1 MISNSNSNFDFV
13 IIGGGIVGLSTALKI
28 QESGKNVLV
37 LEKEKTPGL
46 HQSGRNS
53 GVIHSGIY
61 YKPNSFKSQLSIR
74 GRELLIDFLKL
85 KNIPFRLEGKIV
97 VDNNIEK
104 IENLLNRSKKLNMEG
119 TKILTNQDLL
129 NKEPH
134 SIIKQGLFVPQAG
147 VVNYRKVTEAL
158 AEEFSGLGG
167 KIEYFEEIVS
177 IESTKDGKILRSKK
191 NKYQGDYLIN
201 CGGLYSDKLA
211 KLDGLNPNV
220 RIIPFRGEYY
230 RLVKSKNN
238 LVNNMIY
245 PISDPD
251 LPFLGIHL
259 TRTIDGKIEAG
270 PNAVFA
276 FAKEGYK
283 WTNFNF
289 KETLNSLTYPGMFKL
304 GKKYFKTGIS
314 EMYRSLNKK
323 AFVNEINKLISGITT
338 KDVEVRE
345 AGVRAQAVDRDGKLV
360 DDFIFQEGLSSLHV
374 LNAPSP
380 AATACLAIGE
390 YIASKVLK

>member
-1 MISNSNSNFDFV
+1 MISNNKFDFV
-13 IIGGGIVGLSTALKI
+13 IIGGGIVGFSTAVKI
-28 QESGKNVLV
+28 QQSGKSVLV
-37 LEKEKTPGL
+37 LEKEKTPGF

-74 GRELLIDFLKL
+74 GRELLIDFLNIK
-85 KNIPFRLEGKIV
+85 KIPFRLEGKIV
-97 VDNNIEK
+97 VDKNIEK
-104 IENLLNRSKKLNMEG
+104 IEHLLDRSKNLNMEG
-119 TKILTNQDLL
+119 VKILTNQGLL
-129 NKEPH
+129 EKEPN
-134 SIIKQGLFVPQAG
+134 SIINQGLFVPQAG
-147 VVNYRKVTEAL
+147 VVNYRNVTEAL
-158 AEEFSGLGG
+158 ADELESLGG
-167 KIEYFEEIVS
+167 KIGYFEEIIS
-177 IESTKDGKILRSKK
+177 IESTTSGKILRTKKSKF
-191 NKYQGDYLIN
+191 QGDYLIN
-201 CGGLYSDKLA
+201 CGGLHSDKIA
-211 KLDGLNPNV
+211 KLDGLTPNV

-230 RLVKSKNN
+230 TLDKSKSN

-245 PISDPD
+245 PIADPN

-259 TRTIDGKIEAG
+259 TRTIDGDIEAG

-289 KETLNSLTYPGMFKL
+289 KETLNSLTYGGMLKL
-304 GKKYFKTGIS
+304 GRKYFKTGLS

-323 AFVNEINKLISGITT
+323 AFVNEINKLIPGITT
-338 KDVEVRE
+338 RDLHVRG
-345 AGVRAQAVDRDGKLV
+345 AGVRAQAVDKDGNLV
-360 DDFIFQEGLSSLHV
+360 DDFMFQEGLSSLHV

-390 YIASKVLK
+390 HIASKVLK

>member
-1 MISNSNSNFDFV
+1 MISNSNFDFV

-28 QESGKNVLV
+28 QESGKTVLV

-74 GRELLIDFLKL
+74 GRELLIEFLNL
-85 KNIPFRLEGKIV
+85 KKIPFRLEGKIV
-97 VDNNIEK
+97 VDKNIEK
-104 IENLLNRSKKLNMEG
+104 IENLFNRSKNLNMEG
-119 TKILTNQDLL
+119 TKILTNQELL
-129 NKEPH
+129 TKEPY

-167 KIEYFEEIVS
+167 KIEYFEEIIS
-177 IESTKDGKILRSKK
+177 IESTKDGKILKSKK
-191 NKYQGDYLIN
+191 NKFQGDYLIN

-230 RLVKSKNN
+230 TLVKSKNN

-259 TRTIDGKIEAG
+259 TRTIDGNIEAG

-276 FAKEGYK
+276 FAKEGYR

-289 KETLNSLTYPGMFKL
+289 KETLNSLTYGGMLKL

-314 EMYRSLNKK
+314 EMHRSLNKK

-338 KDVEVRE
+338 KDIQVRK
-345 AGVRAQAVDRDGKLV
+345 AGVRAQAVDKDGNLV
-360 DDFIFQEGLSSLHV
+360 DDFMFQEGLSSLHV

-380 AATACLAIGE
+380 AATASLAIGE

>member
-1 MISNSNSNFDFV
+1 MISENNFDFV
-13 IIGGGIVGLSTALKI
+13 VIGGGIVGFSTAVKI
-28 QESGKNVLV
+28 QKSGKSVLV
-37 LEKEKTPGL
+37 LEKEKTPGF

-61 YKPNSFKSQLSIR
+61 YKPNSFKSQLSIK
-74 GRELLIDFLKL
+74 GRELLIEFLNA
-85 KNIPFRLEGKIV
+85 KNIPFRLEGKLV
-97 VDNNIEK
+97 VDNNIQK
-104 IENLLNRSKKLNMEG
+104 IEDLLKRSKDLNMEG
-119 TKILTNQDLL
+119 VKILR
-129 NKEPH
+129 NKELLEKEPN
-134 SIIKQGLFVPQAG
+134 SIINNALFVPQAG

-158 AEEFSGLGG
+158 AEEFVSLGG
-167 KIEYFEEIVS
+167 KINYFEEIIS
-177 IESTKDGKILRSKK
+177 IDTVEGRKILNTKKSKF
-191 NKYQGDYLIN
+191 QGDYLIN

-211 KLDGLNPNV
+211 IMDGLEPNV

-230 RLVKSKNN
+230 TFDKSKSN

-245 PISDPD
+245 PIADPN

-259 TRTIDGKIEAG
+259 TKTIDGNIEAG

-283 WTNFNF
+283 WTNINF
-289 KETLNSLTYPGMFKL
+289 KETFNSLTYIGMLNL

-323 AFVNEINKLISGITT
+323 AFVKEVNKLIPGITI
-338 KDVEVRE
+338 KDLQPRG
-345 AGVRAQAVDRDGKLV
+345 AGVRAQAVDKDGNLV
-360 DDFIFQEGLSSLHV
+360 DDFLFQEGLSSLHV

-390 YIASKVLK
+390 HIANKVNK

>member
-1 MISNSNSNFDFV
+1 MDSNSNFDFL
-13 IIGGGIVGLSTALKI
+13 IIGGGIVGFSTAVKI
-28 QESGKNVLV
+28 QQSGKSVLV
-37 LEKEKTPGL
+37 LEKEKTPGF

-85 KNIPFRLEGKIV
+85 KKVPFRLEGKIV
-97 VDNNIEK
+97 VDTNIEK
-104 IENLLNRSKKLNMEG
+104 IEHLLERSKNLSMEG
-119 TKILTNQDLL
+119 VKILTNQELSD
-129 NKEPH
+129 KEPN
-134 SIIKQGLFVPQAG
+134 SIINQGLFVPQAG

-158 AEEFSGLGG
+158 AEEFDSLGG
-167 KIEYFEEIVS
+167 KVEYFEEIIS
-177 IESTKDGKILRSKK
+177 IESIKGGKTLRTKK
-191 NKYQGDYLIN
+191 NKFQGDYLIN
-201 CGGLYSDKLA
+201 CGGLHSDRLA
-211 KLDGLNPNV
+211 KLDGLDPNV
-220 RIIPFRGEYY
+220 QIIPFRGEYY
-230 RLVKSKNN
+230 TLDKSKSN

-245 PISDPD
+245 PIADPD

-259 TRTIDGKIEAG
+259 TRNIDGDIEAG

-289 KETLNSLTYPGMFKL
+289 KETLSSLTYGGMLKL
-304 GKKYFKTGIS
+304 GKKYYKTGIS

-323 AFVNEINKLISGITT
+323 AFVNEINKLIPGITT
-338 KDVEVRE
+338 KDIQVRG
-345 AGVRAQAVDRDGKLV
+345 AGVRAQAVDKDGSLV
-360 DDFIFQEGLSSLHV
+360 DDFMFQEGLSSLHV

-390 YIASKVLK
+390 HIASKVLR

>member
-1 MISNSNSNFDFV
+1 MISNSNFDFV

-28 QESGKNVLV
+28 QESGKTVLV

-74 GRELLIDFLKL
+74 GRELLIEFLNL
-85 KNIPFRLEGKIV
+85 KKIPFRLEGKIV
-97 VDNNIEK
+97 VDKNIEK
-104 IENLLNRSKKLNMEG
+104 IESLFNRSKNLNMEG
-119 TKILTNQDLL
+119 TKILTNQELL
-129 NKEPH
+129 TKEPY

-167 KIEYFEEIVS
+167 KIEYFEEIIS
-177 IESTKDGKILRSKK
+177 IESTKDGKILKSKK
-191 NKYQGDYLIN
+191 NKFQGDYLIN

-230 RLVKSKNN
+230 TLVKSKNN

-259 TRTIDGKIEAG
+259 TRTIDGNIEAG

-289 KETLNSLTYPGMFKL
+289 KETLNSLAYPGMLKL

-314 EMYRSLNKK
+314 EMHRSLNKK

-338 KDVEVRE
+338 KDIEVRE
-345 AGVRAQAVDRDGKLV
+345 SGVRAQAVDRDGKLV
-360 DDFIFQEGLSSLHV
+360 DDFMFQEGLSSLHV

>member
-1 MISNSNSNFDFV
+1 MINSNFDFV
-13 IIGGGIVGLSTALKI
+13 IIGGGIVGFSTAVKI
-28 QESGKNVLV
+28 QQSGKNVLV
-37 LEKEKTPGL
+37 LEKEKIPGF

-85 KNIPFRLEGKIV
+85 KKVPFRLEGKIV
-97 VDNNIEK
+97 VDTNIEK
-104 IENLLNRSKKLNMEG
+104 IEHLLERSKNLSMEG
-119 TKILTNQDLL
+119 VRILTNQELL
-129 NKEPH
+129 EKEPN
-134 SIIKQGLFVPQAG
+134 SIINQGLFVPQAG

-158 AEEFSGLGG
+158 AEEFDSLGG
-167 KIEYFEEIVS
+167 KVEYFEEIIS
-177 IESTKDGKILRSKK
+177 IESIKGGKTLRTKK
-191 NKYQGDYLIN
+191 NKFQGDYLIN
-201 CGGLYSDKLA
+201 CGGLHSDKLA
-211 KLDGLNPNV
+211 KLDGLDPSV

-230 RLVKSKNN
+230 TLDKSKSN

-245 PISDPD
+245 PIANPD

-259 TRTIDGKIEAG
+259 TRNIDGAIEAG

-289 KETLNSLTYPGMFKL
+289 KETLSNLTYGGMLKL
-304 GKKYFKTGIS
+304 GRKYYKTGIS

-323 AFVNEINKLISGITT
+323 AFVNEINKLIPGITT
-338 KDVEVRE
+338 KDIQVRG
-345 AGVRAQAVDRDGKLV
+345 AGVRAQAVDKDGNLV
-360 DDFIFQEGLSSLHV
+360 DDFMFQEGLSSLHV

-390 YIASKVLK
+390 HIASKVLR

>member
-1 MISNSNSNFDFV
+1 MISNSNFDFV

-28 QESGKNVLV
+28 QELGKTVLV

-74 GRELLIDFLKL
+74 GRQLLIEFLKL
-85 KNIPFRLEGKIV
+85 KKIPFRLEGKIV
-97 VDNNIEK
+97 VDKNIEK
-104 IENLLNRSKKLNMEG
+104 IENLFNRSKNLNMEG
-119 TKILTNQDLL
+119 TKILTNQELL
-129 NKEPH
+129 TKEPY

-158 AEEFSGLGG
+158 AEEFSELGG
-167 KIEYFEEIVS
+167 KIEYFEEIIS
-177 IESTKDGKILRSKK
+177 IESTKDGKILKSKK
-191 NKYQGDYLIN
+191 NKFQGDYLIN

-230 RLVKSKNN
+230 TLVKSKNN

-259 TRTIDGKIEAG
+259 TRTIDGNIEAG

-289 KETLNSLTYPGMFKL
+289 KETLNSLAYPGMLKL

-314 EMYRSLNKK
+314 EMHRSLNKK

-338 KDVEVRE
+338 KDIEVRE
-345 AGVRAQAVDRDGKLV
+345 SGVRAQAVDRDGKLV
-360 DDFIFQEGLSSLHV
+360 DDFMFQEGLSSLHV